1 MKRRGLSAGLLG
13 VGARETDVSLSALP
27 PTSILLDH
35 HSSHFLLCCCACNQ
49 PIVYKQ
55 APFSVALCKMQV
67 ETMGKR
73 SASEIS
79 STNGEEEV
87 EAMVRR
93 RQYF

>member
-1 MKRRGLSAGLLG
+1 ME
-13 VGARETDVSLSALP
+13 RELFMALELEGPLVSLSALP
-27 PTSILLDH
+27 PTSKQRRDQRSTHLLLLLL
-35 HSSHFLLCCCACNQ
+35 LLCLQ
-49 PIVYKQ
+49 SSYKQ
-55 APFSVALCKMQV
+55 APFSVALSEMQV

-93 RQYF
+93 QCV

>member
-1 MKRRGLSAGLLG
+1 MERELFMA
-13 VGARETDVSLSALP
+13 VGARGTVGQFISTPSDLQDLP
-27 PTSILLDH
+27 RSSTHLLLLLL
-35 HSSHFLLCCCACNQ
+35 LLCLQ
-49 PIVYKQ
+49 SSYKQ
-55 APFSVALCKMQV
+55 APFSVALSEMQV

-93 RQYF
+93 QCV